1 MDDSDYNSDLEKR
14 ILKIVDRITKNR
26 NRPCYQNIQNLL
38 GRGDFVIDS
47 MQLKIFVDGLLEKG
61 VLRNAGSAEK
71 ESFRLVN
78 SLETCESTL
87 VSSQDNHKIDDIFN
101 ITEETFCITDENMS
115 TKSQSS
121 LNEFINTKFYETLI
135 ERIKSEVVK
144 CVESKLSD
152 YEISNIPLVANDPAE
167 VRQCK
172 DNNIL
177 LNELKNEIEQL
188 RLEQKSKDEIP
199 CAINKCL
206 EGNQVKDDALIIIKL
221 NKELEQLRMELQ
233 SKDKVIKMLTKGNGT
248 SNGYI
253 NGKQSDYNNDKYF
266 NKRKQDYAD
275 NNLNW
280 DSSVTISD
288 TGLFDD
294 NDDDDEAGF
303 MNVTYTNNNMK
314 KKDSRAIT
322 ILGDSIVKDIK
333 AHKLKRS
340 LSIKEKIYVKS
351 FSGATVNDMVDYA
364 RPTIRKEP
372 DLIVLHVGS
381 NDLRSNKTANNIA
394 SDVVKLALEMKSEKN
409 DIMISSLVF
418 RE

>member
-47 MQLKIFVDGLLEKG
+47 MQLKIFVDGLLERG

-248 SNGYI
+248 SNDYI

-266 NKRKQDYAD
+266 NKRKQDNAD

-322 ILGDSIVKDIK
+322 ILGDSIVKDMK

-340 LSIKEKIYVKS
+340 L
-351 FSGATVNDMVDYA
+351 
-364 RPTIRKEP
+364 
-372 DLIVLHVGS
+372 L
-381 NDLRSNKTANNIA
+381 
-394 SDVVKLALEMKSEKN
+394 
-409 DIMISSLVF
+409 
-418 RE
+418 